1 MASLFLDGRELQDKR
16 CRILQLHVDELKK
29 QATTRNA
36 ELSKALEKL
45 KALEK
50 TKTITQPQER
60 KLFARLEQQQAEL
73 KLAKEHQ
80 ATAEKNASE
89 LTARLEQLVEAARV
103 ESETPGQKML
113 LQVTTA
119 QLEMTQTALAQAM
132 AQAASAEQQQQR
144 VEAEKAEMQRAAA
157 AAAEREADLA
167 KRLDSLLQR
176 SAAAAMLQLPP
187 PSKGYDLEEQ
197 HRILQLNYRHLQ
209 AELTR
214 KSIACEGLLQQ
225 RETLLDQLGARLP
238 QQQEAQRKLRTE
250 LAQQR
255 QAADKQLKEMRQ
267 TLLAHTET
275 LERLRHG
282 SSALGSEERAQVEGA
297 KALAVKSK
305 IEAAVRMGALRGL
318 QKRTASKLRVAQ
330 SALGELG
337 VRYSATEAELVAERS
352 RVSEL
357 ERNLEA
363 ETAARTEWERNA
375 NVAMNRQTESE
386 ERCAAL
392 EVQLSETRER
402 EASSARA
409 HAEAAEASATEL
421 AERTLRIESLEAAVA
436 DARQKVASAQAAA
449 SHSEEERQRAVREA
463 SNAASTCEARAQA
476 EVDAQRAA
484 QAELLSAHEE
494 EVRQMRRKLEQQQV
508 AHSAAQA
515 TAADELRSLQED
527 RDRQRKLA
535 EQAAEQVR
543 SMAERLAREQHA
555 RQESDALLQETRRA
569 APNSCND
576 ARLHE
581 AHDAASAAR
590 AEAAALRVQVEQL
603 QAAKKAA
610 ANRASELEQQLRHSE
625 ERAARAAQQLHDANV
640 GGDSEVQAAQMRL
653 AQMRSRQ
660 VQLEAQAAEHEREA
674 GRRCADLEA
683 ETSRLREQ
691 LRLQAEASARQI
703 GELKQAAASARRE
716 AMAAAQRESGVA
728 AASKPPPG
736 VALHAISPFISPPT
750 SQGPTSHNLSRN
762 SPPAANSALF
772 VPDLLESP
780 LEPNGMQAMQPVL
793 SPPGHSGA
801 VADLLSPSLSQMR
814 SLGSPP
820 AAAENTFSDADE
832 LETLRSKLTLAQK
845 RESVAVELRQLAESY
860 KAKAER
866 LGKMLEDER
875 ERAGAQSEVWKQ
887 QLKTLRARARE
898 EKEHSRQLEERL
910 RSFMQSEGRGS
921 RDKWQTPSP
930 RPAPLSGASTG
941 HTTPTSGVKGA
952 LRQGMGKVLSSATEK
967 VDSAL
972 DKVDGLVERL
982 ARNAKKGEYT
992 PASTDGD

>member
-1 MASLFLDGRELQDKR
+1 
-16 CRILQLHVDELKK
+16 
-29 QATTRNA
+29 
-36 ELSKALEKL
+36 
-45 KALEK
+45 
-50 TKTITQPQER
+50 
-60 KLFARLEQQQAEL
+60 
-73 KLAKEHQ
+73 
-80 ATAEKNASE
+80 
-89 LTARLEQLVEAARV
+89 
-103 ESETPGQKML
+103 
-113 LQVTTA
+113 
-119 QLEMTQTALAQAM
+119 
-132 AQAASAEQQQQR
+132 
-144 VEAEKAEMQRAAA
+144 
-157 AAAEREADLA
+157 
-167 KRLDSLLQR
+167 
-176 SAAAAMLQLPP
+176 MLQLPP

-225 RETLLDQLGARLP
+225 RETLLDQLVRVSRSSKRHSASYAPSLHSSGRRP
-238 QQQEAQRKLRTE
+238 ISSSRRCGKRFLRTRRRLNGSATARVP
-250 LAQQR
+250 LAR
-255 QAADKQLKEMRQ
+255 R
-267 TLLAHTET
+267 
-275 LERLRHG
+275 
-282 SSALGSEERAQVEGA
+282 SALRLTGA

-337 VRYSATEAELVAERS
+337 VRCSATEAELVAERS

-392 EVQLSETRER
+392 EAQLSETRER

-421 AERTLRIESLEAAVA
+421 AERTLRIESPRLQSPMRGRRWRAHKLPRAI
-436 DARQKVASAQAAA
+436 ARRSASAR
-449 SHSEEERQRAVREA
+449 SERRPMQP
-463 SNAASTCEARAQA
+463 TCEARAQA

-640 GGDSEVQAAQMRL
+640 GGDTEVQAAQMRL